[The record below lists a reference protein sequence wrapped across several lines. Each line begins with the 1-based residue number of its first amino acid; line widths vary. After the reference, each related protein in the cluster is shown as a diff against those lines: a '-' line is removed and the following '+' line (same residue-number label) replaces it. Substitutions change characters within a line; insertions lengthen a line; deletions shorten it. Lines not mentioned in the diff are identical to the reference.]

1 MSHANKNS
9 FKKKESKISILLTII
24 VSSTFL
30 FLIGHYAQAA
40 TVPDPPTGLTA
51 TPISPTSVSLAW
63 IPPQN
68 NGSSAITGYKI
79 EYKTPPADYSVL
91 VTLGN
96 VTKYNQTGLTTGKS
110 YIYRVSAINSVGTSN
125 PSSETVAT
133 PTSTSA
139 PPKNIPPNPPT
150 NLSATSYSGTQINI
164 SWNPPPSN
172 GGPPITGYKIEFS
185 IDAGNFT
192 NLIANTGSVSTSYSH
207 TGLST
212 QHSYT
217 YRVFA
222 INSIG
227 VSNSS
232 NTASA
237 IPIKK
242 ITIPSPI
249 TNLSVSA
256 ASETSIRL
264 SWTAPQDG
272 NSAITG
278 YKIEYK
284 TGSESYVVLTE
295 NTGNT
300 VTSYLHKGLITGTTY
315 TYRVSAI
322 NSIGT
327 GGSSNEASAIP
338 TKTYTPTGVVAI
350 AISPTQINLSWNP
363 PSETFGQLI
372 SGYRIDQKISS
383 NVFNTIV
390 DNTGN
395 TQSYSITNLSTGKT
409 YTFVVIALFTGGT
422 ESNPSPEAFTTIT
435 STSTPPPT
443 LPPAQPTAL
452 PDPPTGLN
460 VTKFSISSTQLSW
473 IAPSNNGKPPVI
485 GYMIESKIGSGPWK
499 ILTANSGIST
509 SYLHSAL
516 TSNTYTYRVS
526 AINSIGIGSPS
537 AETSITLG
545 NNNPI
550 TPPVSESSG
559 GIMGVTNTSYSISYN
574 IVNGRIFGISADKDT
589 FSLQIQLE
597 SKNDGGLSLNLPR
610 ELIDA
615 KKADGNDDDY
625 LVTSNNQILKFTEI
639 KSADMRTLTVN
650 FPSGTNE
657 ISIYGTSVVP
667 EFPILIPVL
676 VIALIPVIFFSRLI
690 KQQSSLW

>member
-1 MSHANKNS
+1 MSHASEKRIN
-9 FKKKESKISILLTII
+9 KKKSKISIILTIV
-24 VSSTFL
+24 VSSSFL
-30 FLIGHYAQAA
+30 FLIGHDVQAT
-40 TVPDPPTGLTA
+40 TVPDPPIDLSA
-51 TPISPTSVSLAW
+51 IPISPTSVSLSW
-63 IPPQN
+63 IPPLN
-68 NGSSAITGYKI
+68 NGSSAITNYKI
-79 EYKTPPADYSVL
+79 EYKTPPTDYSVL
-91 VTLGN
+91 ATLGN

-110 YIYRVSAINSVGTSN
+110 YIYRVSAINAVGTSN
-125 PSSETVAT
+125 PSSEAVAT

-139 PPKNIPPNPPT
+139 PPKHIPPNPPT
-150 NLSATSYSGTQINI
+150 GLSATSYSGTQINI
-164 SWNPPPSN
+164 SWNTPVNN
-172 GGPPITGYKIEFS
+172 GGPPITGYKIEYS
-185 IDAGNFT
+185 MDVGNFT
-192 NLIANTGSVSTSYSH
+192 NLVSNTGSTSTSYSH

-222 INSIG
+222 INSVG
-227 VSNSS
+227 TSNSS

-249 TNLSVSA
+249 TNLRVSA

-264 SWTAPQDG
+264 SWAAPEDG
-272 NSAITG
+272 GSAITG
-278 YKIEYK
+278 YEIEYSS
-284 TGSESYVVLTE
+284 GSGSFVVLIA

-300 VTSYLHKGLITGTTY
+300 ATSYLHKGLTTGTTY

-322 NSIGT
+322 NSMGMA
-327 GGSSNEASAIP
+327 GPSNEASAIP
-338 TKTYTPTGVVAI
+338 TKTYTPTGVIAI
-350 AISPTQINLSWNP
+350 AVSPTQINLSWNP

-372 SGYRIDQKISS
+372 SGYRIDQKLSA

-395 TQSYSITNLSTGKT
+395 TQSYTIKNLSTGKT

-422 ESNPSPEAFTTIT
+422 ESNPSPEAFTTPT
-435 STSTPPPT
+435 STSTLPYT
-443 LPPAQPTAL
+443 LPPEQPTAL

-460 VTKFSISSTQLSW
+460 VTKFSVSSTKLSW
-473 IAPSNNGKPPVI
+473 IAPSNNGKSPVI
-485 GYMIESKIGSGPWK
+485 GYKIEFKVGSGPWA

-516 TSNTYTYRVS
+516 TPNTYTYRVS
-526 AINSIGIGSPS
+526 AINSIGIGNPS

-545 NNNPI
+545 NNNP
-550 TPPVSESSG
+550 TTPVSESSG

-597 SKNDGGLSLNLPR
+597 SKSDGGLSLNLPR

-615 KKADGNDDDY
+615 KKTNGNDDDY

-639 KSADMRTLTVN
+639 KTTDMRTLTIN
-650 FPSGTNE
+650 FPSGANE
-657 ISIYGTSVVP
+657 ISIYGTNVVP

-676 VIALIPVIFFSRLI
+676 IIALISAIFFSRLI
-690 KQQSSLW
+690 KLQSNLL

>member
-1 MSHANKNS
+1 MSHAGENNVKR
-9 FKKKESKISILLTII
+9 KEFKISILLTI
-24 VSSTFL
+24 VLSSSCL
-30 FLIGHYAQAA
+30 FLIGHDAQAA
-40 TVPDPPTGLTA
+40 TVPDPPTGLSA
-51 TPISPTSVSLAW
+51 TPISPTSVSLSW
-63 IPPQN
+63 FPPQN
-68 NGSSAITGYKI
+68 NGSSAITHYKI
-79 EYKTPPADYSVL
+79 EYKTPPGDYSVL
-91 VTLGN
+91 VTLDN

-110 YIYRVSAINSVGTSN
+110 YIYRVSAINAIGTSN
-125 PSSETVAT
+125 PSSEAVAT
-133 PTSTSA
+133 PTNTSA

-150 NLSATSYSGTQINI
+150 GLSATSYSGTQINI
-164 SWNPPPSN
+164 SWNPPVNN
-172 GGPPITGYKIEFS
+172 GGPPITGYKIEYS
-185 IDAGNFT
+185 IDAGSFT
-192 NLIANTGSVSTSYSH
+192 NLIANTGSASTIYSH

-222 INSIG
+222 INSVG
-227 VSNSS
+227 TSNSS

-264 SWTAPQDG
+264 SWTAPEDG
-272 NSAITG
+272 GSAITG
-278 YKIEYK
+278 YEIEYYS
-284 TGSESYVVLTE
+284 GSGSFVVLIANTE
-295 NTGNT
+295 NTA
-300 VTSYLHKGLITGTTY
+300 TSYLHKGLITGTTY

-322 NSIGT
+322 NSIGI
-327 GGSSNEASAIP
+327 GGPSNEASAIP
-338 TKTYTPTGVVAI
+338 TKTYTPTGVIAI
-350 AISPTQINLSWNP
+350 AVSPTQINLSWNP

-372 SGYRIDQKISS
+372 SGYRIDQKLSS
-383 NVFNTIV
+383 NTFNTIV

-395 TQSYSITNLSTGKT
+395 TQNYSIANLSTGKT
-409 YTFVVIALFTGGT
+409 YTFVIIALFTGGT
-422 ESNPSPEAFTTIT
+422 ESNPSPEAYTTLT
-435 STSTPPPT
+435 STT
-443 LPPAQPTAL
+443 LPPALPPEQPIAL

-460 VTKFSISSTQLSW
+460 VTKFSVSSTQLSW
-473 IAPSNNGKPPVI
+473 IAPSNNGKPPVT
-485 GYMIESKIGSGPWK
+485 GYKIEFKTDSGPWT

-516 TSNTYTYRVS
+516 TPNTYTYRVS
-526 AINSIGIGSPS
+526 AINSIGIGNPS
-537 AETSITLG
+537 AEASITLG
-545 NNNPI
+545 NNNPV

-615 KKADGNDDDY
+615 KKANGNDDDY

-639 KSADMRTLTVN
+639 KTADMRTLTIN

-657 ISIYGTSVVP
+657 ISIYGTNVVP

-676 VIALIPVIFFSRLI
+676 IIALISAMFFSRLI
-690 KQQSSLW
+690 KLQSSLL